1 MTVKVT
7 GSVRVDL
14 VGGTLD
20 LNPINLILKDVVT
33 MNVATSLMAQV
44 KLTKIDED
52 HIHFIS
58 KDYESENKFSLSSFT
73 KENLNGD
80 TFGPLKFLCQ
90 ILDYFKVSTGI
101 KIELESGSPAGA
113 GLGGS
118 SAMGVSFFAAL
129 CEFFDKE
136 LDRAEAIKV
145 VNGIEARILDSGPAG
160 YQDYY
165 PALHGGILALHP
177 SVDSVKVE
185 QLYSVELKKAL
196 EESVTLVYSGEQ
208 RHSGMNNWEVYKG
221 FFDKNYEMRSGL
233 QEISKISHQA
243 YEALKAGDFPLL
255 LRKIGEEGEVRK
267 NQFPGIVTP
276 SMKSLYNNLKETVP
290 NLGMKICGAG
300 GGGCFLFIHD
310 PASSETVAVAVKEA
324 GMKKLEFLI
333 EAPL

>member
-118 SAMGVSFFAAL
+118 SAMGVNFFAAL
-129 CEFFDKE
+129 CEFFDKNSIIPNIRE
-136 LDRAEAIKV
+136 IHL
-145 VNGIEARILDSGPAG
+145 
-160 YQDYY
+160 
-165 PALHGGILALHP
+165 GGGSP
-177 SVDSVKVE
+177 SVMNAEEMGQLVKNLGKLVDYKSLDE
-185 QLYSVELKKAL
+185 FSL
-196 EESVTLVYSGEQ
+196 EIDT
-208 RHSGMNNWEVYKG
+208 
-221 FFDKNYEMRSGL
+221 
-233 QEISKISHQA
+233 A
-243 YEALKAGDFPLL
+243 L
-255 LRKIGEEGEVRK
+255 LR
-267 NQFPGIVTP
+267 
-276 SMKSLYNNLKETVP
+276 
-290 NLGMKICGAG
+290 
-300 GGGCFLFIHD
+300 
-310 PASSETVAVAVKEA
+310 
-324 GMKKLEFLI
+324 
-333 EAPL
+333 